1 MPLKRV
7 SYAVSLGAVCAA
19 GALIGLPGA
28 SAKSARVAADTG
40 KPLIS
45 CLRFDVDDKL
55 VCGILR
61 VGPRGPKGVRG
72 LTGPQGIQGPIGPL
86 GPVGPQGIQGPA
98 GPKGDTGGV
107 GPVGPRGPIGP
118 TGLTGAAGQQGPRGF
133 TGPQGPQ
140 GSPGPTVV
148 IQGNQRIFTQSPSAP
163 SSTGTEF
170 ASIARCPSSGDTAA
184 YGGGGVIQKSGNNSG
199 SDVVVLESSY
209 PGIFQGSSDIAPFVP
224 SSNPNQ
230 GVHDDSYE
238 AKAVVSQL
246 TPGDSFSL
254 QAYVVCGP
262 GS

>member
-1 MPLKRV
+1 MSLKHVR
-7 SYAVSLGAVCAA
+7 YAASLVAVCAA

-28 SAKSARVAADTG
+28 SAKSVQIAVDPG
-40 KPLIS
+40 KQLVT

-55 VCGILR
+55 VCGILK
-61 VGPRGPKGVRG
+61 VGPRGPKG
-72 LTGPQGIQGPIGPL
+72 LTGPIGLQGIPGPL
-86 GPVGPQGIQGPA
+86 GPVGPQGIQGPV
-98 GPKGDTGGV
+98 GPKGDTGAQ
-107 GPVGPRGPIGP
+107 GPDGARGPIGP
-118 TGLTGAAGQQGPRGF
+118 IGLTGANGQQGPRGF

-140 GSPGPTVV
+140 GTPGPTVV
-148 IQGNQRIFTQSPSAP
+148 LQGNQRIFTQSPSAP

-170 ASIARCPSSGDTAA
+170 FSIARCPSSGDTEA

-199 SDVVVLESSY
+199 SDVVVLESSF
-209 PGIFQGSSDIAPFVP
+209 PGVFSGSGELNPFVA

-230 GVHDDSYE
+230 GVPDNAYE